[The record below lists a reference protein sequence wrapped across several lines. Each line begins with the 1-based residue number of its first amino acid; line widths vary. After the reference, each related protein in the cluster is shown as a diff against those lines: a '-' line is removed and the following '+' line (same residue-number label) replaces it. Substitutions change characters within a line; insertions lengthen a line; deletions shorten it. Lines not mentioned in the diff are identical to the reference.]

1 MKQTTPEEL
10 NQHELLFRSEKQK
23 KLFLFFLFPVLFILI
38 FYLISK
44 MKFDEKISKTLNE
57 EFSRTMDMEIREE
70 EQEHE
75 KLPSNLKN
83 FCYENR
89 WSKRKCREV
98 SELHENLQK
107 YEKYLKLMSID
118 KD

>member
-1 MKQTTPEEL
+1 MKNTTQEEL
-10 NQHELLFRSEKQK
+10 NQRELLFSSEKQK
-23 KLFLFFLFPVLFILI
+23 KLFLFFLFAVFFILI
-38 FYLISK
+38 LYLIPK
-44 MKFDEKISKTLNE
+44 TKFDEEISKTIE
-57 EFSRTMDMEIREE
+57 MEMREE
-70 EQEHE
+70 EQGHE
-75 KLPSNLKN
+75 KLPPNLES

-107 YEKYLKLMSID
+107 YEKYLNLMSID

>member
-23 KLFLFFLFPVLFILI
+23 KLFLFFLFPVFFILI
-38 FYLISK
+38 IYLISK
-44 MKFDEKISKTLNE
+44 IKFDEKISETFNE
-57 EFSRTMDMEIREE
+57 EISKTIKMEIREE

-75 KLPSNLKN
+75 KLPSNLEN

-98 SELHENLQK
+98 SELHENLHK
-107 YEKYLKLMSID
+107 YEKYLNLMSIN